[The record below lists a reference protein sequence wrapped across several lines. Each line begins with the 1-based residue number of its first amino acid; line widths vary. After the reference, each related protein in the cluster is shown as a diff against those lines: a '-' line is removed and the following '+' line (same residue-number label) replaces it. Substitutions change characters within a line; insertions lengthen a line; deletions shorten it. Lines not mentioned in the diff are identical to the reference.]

1 MSNLTSKELTALEEQ
16 IGMEATMVRKCEAM
30 ACVYEE
36 ASISKKHN
44 DYNKKQQKQYTALYC
59 FLQ

>member
-30 ACVYEE
+30 AGLCQD
-36 ASISKKHN
+36 ASIAKTLNDFAQKHREH
-44 DYNKKQQKQYTALYC
+44 YNTLYG